1 MVKENTRYRALI
13 YNQFGCFDTAT
24 VQVNVLKL
32 PKADA
37 GPDLKMLRDRPIP
50 LKPTIS
56 GTNVSFSWSP
66 TSYMSNPS
74 ALAPTVN
81 PPSDFKYRL
90 TVSSNVGCGSST
102 DEMEVK
108 VFERIKIPN
117 TFTPNG
123 DGYNDV
129 WEIDLLPLF
138 ESSVLEV
145 YNTAGQLV
153 LRSIGYSKA
162 WDGTRNGKP
171 VPAGTYYYVVDLK
184 VPKAEKLTGY
194 ITIIR

>member
-1 MVKENTRYRALI
+1 M
-13 YNQFGCFDTAT
+13 
-24 VQVNVLKL
+24 NVLKL
-32 PKADA
+32 PRADA
-37 GPDLKMLRDRPIP
+37 GPDLKMLRDRPIQ
-50 LKPTIS
+50 LKPSIS
-56 GTNVSFSWSP
+56 GTSVSHSWSP
-66 TSYMSNPS
+66 TNYMANPTAVS
-74 ALAPTVN
+74 PTVN
-81 PPSDFKYRL
+81 PPSDVRYRL
-90 TVSSNVGCGSST
+90 TVSSNVGCGIST

-108 VFERIKIPN
+108 VFDRIRIPN

-129 WEIDLLPLF
+129 WEIDLLPIF

-153 LRSIGYSKA
+153 HRSIGYSRA
-162 WDGTRNGKP
+162 WDGRRNGNP

-184 VPKAEKLTGY
+184 IPKAEKLTGY

>member
-1 MVKENTRYRALI
+1 
-13 YNQFGCFDTAT
+13 
-24 VQVNVLKL
+24 VQVKVLKL
-32 PKADA
+32 PRADA
-37 GPDLKMLRDRPIP
+37 GPDLKMLRDRPIQ
-50 LKPTIS
+50 LQSSIS
-56 GTNVSFSWSP
+56 GTNVSYSWSP
-66 TSYMSNPS
+66 PTYITDPTAVS
-74 ALAPTVN
+74 PTVN
-81 PPSDFKYRL
+81 PPSDIRYRL

-102 DEMEVK
+102 DDMEVK
-108 VFERIKIPN
+108 VFERIRIPN

-129 WEIDLLPLF
+129 WEIDLLPTF

-153 LRSIGYSKA
+153 HRTKGYAKA

-184 VPKAEKLTGY
+184 IPQTEKLTGY